1 MKRNIYL
8 QNVSVEQAKELWHGN
23 QFEMVETEVIDVR
36 EAYERIV
43 SKKVIA
49 KHSSPHY
56 HASAMDGIA
65 LQAKITAGA
74 SEANPL
80 TLIEEKDFIYVDTGD
95 LIPTP
100 YNAVLMIE
108 DVNQLDEKSISIEK
122 SVRPWEHIRTIGES
136 MVKGEIILR
145 KYQKVNAFAIGLVLE
160 AGLTTV
166 EVFKRPIIELIP
178 TGTELLEPGE
188 PLEPGKLVEYNSQVV
203 QAMAKAWGVD
213 VIRNSIIPDD
223 YELIKE
229 KVEKAS
235 KRSDFIIVLS
245 GSSAGSE
252 DYTSHIINAL
262 GHVDVHGV
270 NIKPGGPV
278 ILGQVN
284 TKPIIGL
291 PGYPVAAALNFL
303 LFAKEVIFDLKNERL
318 PKLRQVKGVIKTKIS
333 SKLGYREFL
342 RVKLSKFNGEIVVTP
357 LKRAS
362 GVIGTMVESDGFLII
377 SEFSEGLPRD
387 TKVDVTL
394 LKESVDYE
402 STLLLNGSNDV
413 ILDLL
418 KNEMAIEGVDL
429 VVKSTGSLGGITSLN
444 RKECHLST
452 AHLLNPET
460 GEYNFSY
467 IDRYLRR
474 QKVIVINLAFRQQ
487 GMIIQKG
494 NPKNLKSINDLVKN
508 DITFINRQRG
518 AGTRVLFDYLLG
530 ENNIDKNEITGYN
543 REEYTHMTLA
553 SEIQSGSTDIG
564 IGIQS
569 AADAFDLDFIP
580 IAKER
585 YDLIIPEDLLED
597 QRIKTLL
604 TVINSE
610 SFINQVKLLK
620 GYDLSLIGKVM
631 TNENT

>member
-23 QFEMVETEVIDVR
+23 PFEMIETEVIDVR
-36 EAYERIV
+36 EAFGRVV
-43 SKKVIA
+43 SKEVIA

-95 LIPTP
+95 LVPNP

-108 DVNQLDEKSISIEK
+108 DVNQLDKKSISIEK
-122 SVRPWEHIRTIGES
+122 SVTPWEHIRTIGES

-188 PLEPGKLVEYNSQVV
+188 PLKPGKLVEYNSQVV
-203 QAMAKAWGVD
+203 QAMAKEWGVD
-213 VIRNSIIPDD
+213 VIRNSIVPDD

-262 GHVDVHGV
+262 GHVNVHGV

-284 TKPIIGL
+284 KKPIMGL
-291 PGYPVAAALNFL
+291 PGYPVAAALNFW
-303 LFAKEVIFDLKNERL
+303 LFAKEVIFNLKKERL
-318 PKLRQVKGVIKTKIS
+318 PELRKMKGVIKTKIS

-342 RVKLSKFNGEIVVTP
+342 RVKLTELNGEVVVTP

-362 GVIGTMVESDGFLII
+362 GVIGTMVEADGFLVI

-387 TKVDVTL
+387 TEVDVTL
-394 LKESVDYE
+394 LKESVDYK

-467 IDRYLRR
+467 IDRYLRS
-474 QKVIVINLAFRQQ
+474 QNVKVINLAFRQQ

-494 NPKNLKSINDLVKN
+494 NPKNIKSINDLIKE

-518 AGTRVLFDYLLG
+518 AGTRVLFDYLLE
-530 ENNIDKNEITGYN
+530 ENNIDKNEIIGYN

-585 YDLIIPEDLLED
+585 YDLIIPEDLLKD
-597 QRIKTLL
+597 PRIKTLL
-604 TVINSE
+604 RVISSE

-620 GYDLSLIGKVM
+620 GYDLSLTGKVM